1 MKTIYYDL
9 EITFL
14 TMQENLTFAEIV
26 TFNEGDEYLHLIGKY
41 GERYW
46 IPLGMIDHIETKI
59 RFEAEKNEETLH

>member
-14 TMQENLTFAEIV
+14 SMQENITLAEIV
-26 TFNEGDEYLHLIGKY
+26 TFYAGDTNLQLVGRY

-59 RFEAEKNEETLH
+59 RFEEEKND

>member
-14 TMQENLTFAEIV
+14 TMQENLSFSEIV
-26 TFNEGDEYLHLIGKY
+26 SFYVGDENLHLNGKN

-46 IPLGMIDHIETKI
+46 IPLNIIDFIETKI
-59 RFEAEKNEETLH
+59 RFEEETSNGV

>member
-9 EITFL
+9 EVTFL
-14 TMQENLTFAEIV
+14 SMQENLTFAEIV
-26 TFNEGDEYLHLIGKY
+26 TFDVGDGYLHLIGKY

-59 RFEAEKNEETLH
+59 RFRGREK